1 MANFTASSSP
11 NVDVSVPWEA
21 WEIWRLMGHDKRSA
35 SLLGES
41 VKPLDDVE
49 WADRIGCPA
58 FMASVALRVLRDMG
72 LIDEAPRG

>member
-21 WEIWRLMGHDKRSA
+21 WEIWRLMQHDKRGA
-35 SLLGES
+35 ALLGER

-49 WADRIGCPA
+49 WAERIGCAPSA
-58 FMASVALRVLRDMG
+58 ASKALRVLCDMG
-72 LIDEAPRG
+72 LIEEAPRG